1 MTRLAIRPA
10 FHFSSELDRLFSERP
25 SRKYNWSPSV
35 DTHEAK
41 EAFVV
46 TMELPG
52 VFSEDVS
59 IRLDDDTLTISG
71 EKKEVFD
78 KSESKGR
85 YHFERSFGSFARSFR
100 LPKAVDAEAINASY
114 KEGVLTVTLPKS
126 ETSLPR
132 EISVNVG

>member
-46 TMELPG
+46 TVELPG
-52 VFSEDVS
+52 VSSEDVS

-71 EKKEVFD
+71 EKKRCSIRVKVKD
-78 KSESKGR
+78 AIISNGLS
-85 YHFERSFGSFARSFR
+85 AA
-100 LPKAVDAEAINASY
+100 LPDLSGY
-114 KEGVLTVTLPKS
+114 
-126 ETSLPR
+126 R
-132 EISVNVG
+132 RR

>member
-10 FHFSSELDRLFSERP
+10 FPFSSEPDRMFSESP

-41 EAFVV
+41 EAVVV
-46 TMELPG
+46 TVELPG
-52 VFSEDVS
+52 VSSEDVS

-71 EKKEVFD
+71 EKKKVFD

-85 YHFERSFGSFARSFR
+85 YHFGRSFGSFARSFR

-126 ETSLPR
+126 EASLPR

>member
-10 FHFSSELDRLFSERP
+10 FPFSSELDRLFSESP

-52 VFSEDVS
+52 VSSEDVS
-59 IRLDDDTLTISG
+59 IRLDDDTLTIAG

-85 YHFERSFGSFARSFR
+85 
-100 LPKAVDAEAINASY
+100 
-114 KEGVLTVTLPKS
+114 
-126 ETSLPR
+126 
-132 EISVNVG
+132 

>member
-46 TMELPG
+46 TMELPD
-52 VFSEDVS
+52 VSSEDVS

-126 ETSLPR
+126 ETSLPK

>member
-52 VFSEDVS
+52 VSSEDVS

-78 KSESKGR
+78 KSESKL
-85 YHFERSFGSFARSFR
+85 SFR
-100 LPKAVDAEAINASY
+100 TVFRQLCPIFQAT
-114 KEGVLTVTLPKS
+114 EGG
-126 ETSLPR
+126 R
-132 EISVNVG
+132 C

>member
-52 VFSEDVS
+52 VSSEDVS
-59 IRLDDDTLTISG
+59 IRLDDDTLTIAG
-71 EKKEVFD
+71 EKKEVLD